1 MLFSSVQPFK
11 RSAADGSADG
21 ALLAPSSAWGAGL
34 GRQPGG
40 DECAVF
46 DAKENSRRNPSS
58 APWVVSLS
66 VGGGGGSNQLGAAR
80 EGSAAGL

>member
-1 MLFSSVQPFK
+1 MQK
-11 RSAADGSADG
+11 RKLNKLINRR
-21 ALLAPSSAWGAGL
+21 ALLFCSVLLMAPSSAWDAGL

-58 APWVVSLS
+58 APWVISLS
-66 VGGGGGSNQLGAAR
+66 VGGGGSNQLGAAR
-80 EGSAAGL
+80 EGSATGL